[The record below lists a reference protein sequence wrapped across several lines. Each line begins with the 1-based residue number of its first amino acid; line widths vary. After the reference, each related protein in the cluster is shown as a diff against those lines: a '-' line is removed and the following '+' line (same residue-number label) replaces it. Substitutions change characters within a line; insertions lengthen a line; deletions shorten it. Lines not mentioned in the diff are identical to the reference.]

1 MSVQQDQ
8 GYDSFLD
15 IVANLV
21 GILIILV
28 VVVGAHARSSWTRSP
43 RPVPEESQVAQ
54 LKLELDES
62 RNESRSLFMDRAE
75 IQANIANQMQ
85 QIESLD
91 RRRHAMLVQMDLV
104 QSEIDARLAKQSD
117 AKRIAFEK
125 RAQLDELKRQYVS
138 LEKQMAATKVQQSRV
153 EKIEHYPTPIART
166 VFSDEVHFQLKAG
179 RLAHVPL
186 DDLIRQMKSE
196 WKVTAARLGQA
207 PDTVSTVGPIDGFR
221 LQYQLS
227 LRQETFST
235 PSGDI
240 RREVPEFDHFVVM
253 PFRDDL
259 GEPVAEALSE
269 HSQLAQRLARQ
280 DPHKTTVS
288 IWVYPD
294 SYEELM
300 QLKTWLRQNGFQIAT
315 WPLKQEGYISG
326 GPNGFRAAAQ

>member
-28 VVVGAHARSSWTRSP
+28 VVVGAHARSSWTESP
-43 RPVPEESQVAQ
+43 RPVPEQSQVAQ
-54 LKLELDES
+54 LHQELEES
-62 RNESRSLFMDRAE
+62 RSESRSLFMDRAE
-75 IQANIANQMQ
+75 IQSNIAHQLE
-85 QIESLD
+85 QIEVLD
-91 RRRHAMLVQMDLV
+91 RQRHAMLVQMEMV
-104 QSEIDARLAKQSD
+104 QSEIDDRLARQSA

-125 RAQLDELKRQYVS
+125 RAQLDELKRQYAS
-138 LEKQMAATKVQQSRV
+138 LEKKIAATTAQQTRV
-153 EKIEHYPTPIART
+153 ETIEHYPTPIART
-166 VFSDEVHFQLKAG
+166 VFSDEIHFQLKAG

-196 WKVTAARLGQA
+196 WKVTASRLGQA
-207 PDTVSTVGPIDGFR
+207 ADTVSTVGPIDGFR

-227 LRQETFST
+227 LRQETFQT
-235 PSGDI
+235 PSGNV

-253 PFRDDL
+253 PFREDL
-259 GEPVAEALSE
+259 GETVAEALSE
-269 HSQLAQRLARQ
+269 TGQLGQRLERL

-294 SYEELM
+294 SYDELM
-300 QLKTWLRQNGFQIAT
+300 QLKGWLRERGFQIAT
-315 WPLKQEGYISG
+315 WPLKRGGYISG